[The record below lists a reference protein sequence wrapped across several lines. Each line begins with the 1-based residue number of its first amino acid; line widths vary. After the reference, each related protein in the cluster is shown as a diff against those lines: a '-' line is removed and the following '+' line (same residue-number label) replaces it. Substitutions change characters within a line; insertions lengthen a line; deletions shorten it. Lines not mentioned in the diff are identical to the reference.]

1 MVLEEANCLIN
12 LINKQVKW
20 QSYIGQTAANETS
33 REYPEFNEEKIL
45 IFPQDSDLC
54 LAIQN

>member
-33 REYPEFNEEKIL
+33 REYPEFNE
-45 IFPQDSDLC
+45 D
-54 LAIQN
+54 